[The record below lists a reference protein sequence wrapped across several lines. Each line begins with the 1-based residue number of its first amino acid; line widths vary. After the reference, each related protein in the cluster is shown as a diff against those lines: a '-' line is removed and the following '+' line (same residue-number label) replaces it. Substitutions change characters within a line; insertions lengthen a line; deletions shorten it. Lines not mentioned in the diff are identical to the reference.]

1 VKVDKTIV
9 LVGLMGAG
17 KTYVGKRLA
26 EQLGLPF
33 IDADTEIETAA
44 GCTIEEIFARYGE
57 PEFRAG
63 ERRVMRRLLS
73 GPPCVLA
80 SGGGAFV
87 DPETR
92 AFVKLHGISVWL
104 RADIE
109 VLASRVARRG
119 GRPLLKT
126 GDPRAVLARLM
137 AERYPVY
144 AEADVIVDSAREPPE
159 QTVERVM
166 ARLAAFAAWKK
177 VYAELASGFGAGQ
190 TRGDWGP
197 LEHDM
202 LGVIELEKLL
212 RVERQTVEK
221 G

>member
-1 VKVDKTIV
+1 LRAAAQALRESPGAKDSAVKVDKTIV

-33 IDADTEIETAA
+33 IDADTEIEAAA
-44 GCTIEEIFARYGE
+44 GCTIDEIFARYGE

-73 GPPCVLA
+73 SPPCVLA

-104 RADIE
+104 RADID
-109 VLASRVARRG
+109 VLASRVTRRG
-119 GRPLLKT
+119 GRPLLKG
-126 GDPRAVLARLM
+126 GDTRAVLARLM

-166 ARLAAFAAWKK
+166 ARLVALQGCTHAGAAA
-177 VYAELASGFGAGQ
+177 
-190 TRGDWGP
+190 
-197 LEHDM
+197 
-202 LGVIELEKLL
+202 
-212 RVERQTVEK
+212 
-221 G
+221 

>member
-1 VKVDKTIV
+1 LRAAAQALRESPGAKDSAVKVDKTIV

-26 EQLGLPF
+26 EQLGLAF
-33 IDADTEIETAA
+33 VDADTEIEAAA
-44 GCTIEEIFARYGE
+44 GCTIEEIFTRYGE

-92 AFVKLHGISVWL
+92 AFVKLHGISIWL

-109 VLASRVARRG
+109 VLASRVGRRG

-126 GDPRAVLARLM
+126 GDTRAVLARLM
-137 AERYPVY
+137 AERYPIY
-144 AEADVIVDSAREPPE
+144 AEADVIVDSARESPE
-159 QTVERVM
+159 QTVERLMV
-166 ARLAAFAAWKK
+166 RLVAFAAC
-177 VYAELASGFGAGQ
+177 AHAGAAA
-190 TRGDWGP
+190 
-197 LEHDM
+197 
-202 LGVIELEKLL
+202 
-212 RVERQTVEK
+212 
-221 G
+221 